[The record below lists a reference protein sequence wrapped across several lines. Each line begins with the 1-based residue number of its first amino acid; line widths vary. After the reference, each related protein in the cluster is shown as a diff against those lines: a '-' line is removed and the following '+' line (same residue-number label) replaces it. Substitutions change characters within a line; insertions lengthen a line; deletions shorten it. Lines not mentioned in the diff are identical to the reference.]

1 MLHSISPCLPSTL
14 LDPRRP
20 AAANNGAPV
29 ITSASTFRLALPQT
43 VERKHSAVRLLSE
56 VEGQLSHAVVA
67 PATAVQQRP
76 AAPPR
81 GRGGPSKPL
90 STSPHPPSALFDPR
104 RPTAAND
111 GDAVGA
117 SATAVRRRLSA
128 PTTAL
133 PRPRGAPGS
142 LSTSPH
148 PPSAVFDPRRPTA
161 ANDSHAVQR
170 WPRHKSAKASGGLSP
185 PPCTLPRPSSTRAGP
200 RRRTTAAWC
209 NDAARQVCQGP
220 GDLSPSPRTSL
231 GPFQPA
237 QAHSDE
243 RWPRDATTAPPQ
255 VCQGP
260 GQPLH

>member
-1 MLHSISPCLPSTL
+1 MSPWLHLLPPPRAPPGRRTQTFGSTFTFGGRRAFQPPRCNNDALPPPRGRGGPLKPHHTPCHLPAPFIDPPLRAQADHAASL
-14 LDPRRP
+14 LRRP
-20 AAANNGAPV
+20 PRCKSGAQP
-29 ITSASTFRLALPQT
+29 
-43 VERKHSAVRLLSE
+43 
-56 VEGQLSHAVVA
+56 
-67 PATAVQQRP
+67 
-76 AAPPR
+76 PPR

-90 STSPHPPSALFDPR
+90 STSLHPPSALFDPR

-111 GDAVGA
+111 GDAVVA

-185 PPCTLPRPSSTRAGP
+185 PPCTLPRPSSTCAGP
-200 RRRTTAAWC
+200 RRRMTATWC
-209 NDAARQVCQGP
+209 NDAPRQVFQGP
-220 GDLSPSPRTSL
+220 GGLSPPPCASL
-231 GPFQPA
+231 GPF
-237 QAHSDE
+237 
-243 RWPRDATTAPPQ
+243 
-255 VCQGP
+255 
-260 GQPLH
+260 